1 MKGIKKLTSLGL
13 VGLLFSMSVFH
24 SNAFTL
30 ERIQGKN
37 KYETAGLVA
46 DKQQYTTAILINA
59 DSTMSDG
66 LSASGLAGV
75 NNAPI
80 LLTQKNN
87 IPKETLERVERA
99 KKVYI
104 IGGENSIDKSTEG
117 ILKDKG
123 KEIKRLQGDD
133 RIKTSYSVA
142 KEINAIKKVNTI
154 MLTNAFKGEVDAM
167 SIAPIA
173 IMKNAPI
180 ILTNGSTIPFKF
192 DKTITSYVVGGN
204 KSMTDD
210 LLIKTNSQRLTGVDR
225 YATNR
230 NIIKSFYNRAVEE
243 FYIASGTDLVYPL
256 IASTIVKDKPM
267 VLVNESNNKEILRNA
282 SKITVVGDLDESI
295 IKKCLD
301 AKDGKSETKTK
312 KEKIYVEGF
321 GWVEPTDSEGE
332 EGNSDG
338 DFNKIVAN
346 M

>member
-1 MKGIKKLTSLGL
+1 MRGIKKLTSLGL

-37 KYETAGLVA
+37 KYETAGLIA

-87 IPKETLERVERA
+87 IPKETLERVEKA
-99 KKVYI
+99 EKVYI
-104 IGGENSIDKSTEG
+104 IGGENSIDKSIED

-123 KEIKRLQGDD
+123 IEIKRLQGSD

-142 KEINAIKKVNTI
+142 KEINSIKKVNTI
-154 MLTNAFKGEVDAM
+154 MLTNAFKGEADAM
-167 SIAPIA
+167 SIAPVA
-173 IMKNAPI
+173 IMINAPI
-180 ILTNGSTIPFKF
+180 ILTNGRTIPFKF
-192 DKTITSYVVGGN
+192 DKNIKSYIVGGSEN
-204 KSMTDD
+204 MTDD
-210 LLIKTNSQRLTGVDR
+210 ILINTNSQALGGADR

-230 NIIKSFYNRAVEE
+230 KVIQTFYRGEEE

-256 IASTIVKDKPM
+256 IASTIVKDKPI
-267 VLVNESNNKEILRNA
+267 VLVNESNDKRMLKRA
-282 SKITVVGDLDESI
+282 SKITVVGNLDESI

-312 KEKIYVEGF
+312 KEKVYVEGF
-321 GWVEPTDSEGE
+321 GWIEPGEGEGE

>member
-1 MKGIKKLTSLGL
+1 MRGIKKLTSLGL

-37 KYETAGLVA
+37 KYETAGLIA

-87 IPKETLERVERA
+87 IPKETLERVEKA
-99 KKVYI
+99 EKVYI
-104 IGGENSIDKSTEG
+104 IGGENSIDKSIED

-123 KEIKRLQGDD
+123 IEIKRLQGSD

-142 KEINAIKKVNTI
+142 KEINSIKKVNTI
-154 MLTNAFKGEVDAM
+154 MLTNAFKGEADAM
-167 SIAPIA
+167 SIAPVA

-180 ILTNGSTIPFKF
+180 ILTNGRTIPFKF
-192 DKTITSYVVGGN
+192 DKNIKSYIVGGSEN
-204 KSMTDD
+204 MTDD
-210 LLIKTNSQRLTGVDR
+210 ILINTNSQALGGADR

-230 NIIKSFYNRAVEE
+230 KVIQTFYRGEEE

-256 IASTIVKDKPM
+256 IASTIVKDKPI
-267 VLVNESNNKEILRNA
+267 VLVNESNDKRMLKRA
-282 SKITVVGDLDESI
+282 SKITVVGNLDESI

-312 KEKIYVEGF
+312 KEKVYVEGF
-321 GWVEPTDSEGE
+321 GWIEPGEGEGE

>member
-13 VGLLFSMSVFH
+13 AGLLFSMSVFH

-37 KYETAGLVA
+37 KYETAGLIA

-87 IPKETLERVERA
+87 IPKETLERVEKA
-99 KKVYI
+99 EKVYI
-104 IGGENSIDKSTEG
+104 IGGENSIDKSTED

-123 KEIKRLQGDD
+123 IEIKRLQGSD

-142 KEINAIKKVNTI
+142 KEINSIKKVNTI
-154 MLTNAFKGEVDAM
+154 MLTNAFKGEADAM
-167 SIAPIA
+167 SIAPVA

-192 DKTITSYVVGGN
+192 DKTIKSYVIGGN
-204 KSMTDD
+204 KTMTDD
-210 LLIKTNSQRLTGVDR
+210 ILINTNSQRLGGTDR

-230 NIIKSFYNRAVEE
+230 HIIGSFYRGEEE

-256 IASTIVKDKPM
+256 IASTIAKDKPII
-267 VLVNESNNKEILRNA
+267 LVNESNDKRMLERA
-282 SKITVVGDLDESI
+282 SKITVVGNLDESI

-301 AKDGKSETKTK
+301 AKDGKSETKIK

-332 EGNSDG
+332 VVDSDG
-338 DFNKIVAN
+338 DFNKIVAD

>member
-13 VGLLFSMSVFH
+13 AGLLFSMSVFH

-37 KYETAGLVA
+37 KYETAGLIA

-87 IPKETLERVERA
+87 IPKETLERVEKA
-99 KKVYI
+99 EKVYI
-104 IGGENSIDKSTEG
+104 IGGENSIDKSTED

-123 KEIKRLQGDD
+123 IEIKRLQGSD

-142 KEINAIKKVNTI
+142 KEINSIKKVNTI
-154 MLTNAFKGEVDAM
+154 MLTNAFKGEADAM
-167 SIAPIA
+167 SIAPVA

-192 DKTITSYVVGGN
+192 DKTIKSYVIGGN
-204 KSMTDD
+204 KTMTDD
-210 LLIKTNSQRLTGVDR
+210 ILINTNSQRLGGTDR

-230 NIIKSFYNRAVEE
+230 HIIGSFYRGEEE

-256 IASTIVKDKPM
+256 IASTIAKDKPII
-267 VLVNESNNKEILRNA
+267 LVNESNDKRMLERA
-282 SKITVVGDLDESI
+282 SKITVVGNLDESI

-312 KEKIYVEGF
+312 KEKVYVEGF
-321 GWVEPTDSEGE
+321 GWIEPGEGE
-332 EGNSDG
+332 GKTVDSDG
-338 DFNKIVAN
+338 DFNKIVAD

>member
-13 VGLLFSMSVFH
+13 AGLLFSMSVFH

-37 KYETAGLVA
+37 KYETAGLIA

-104 IGGENSIDKSTEG
+104 IGGENSIDKSTED

-123 KEIKRLQGDD
+123 IEIKRLQGSD

-142 KEINAIKKVNTI
+142 KEINSIKKVNTI
-154 MLTNAFKGEVDAM
+154 MLTNAFKGEADAM
-167 SIAPIA
+167 SIAPVA

-180 ILTNGSTIPFKF
+180 ILTNGSTIPFKI
-192 DKTITSYVVGGN
+192 DKNIKSYVVGGSKN
-204 KSMTDD
+204 MTDD
-210 LLIKTNSQRLTGVDR
+210 ILINTNSQALGGADR

-230 NIIKSFYNRAVEE
+230 KVIQSFYRGEEE

-256 IASTIVKDKPM
+256 IASTIAKDKPII
-267 VLVNESNNKEILRNA
+267 LVNESNDKRMLERA
-282 SKITVVGDLDESI
+282 SKITVVGNLDESI
-295 IKKCLD
+295 IKKCLE

-312 KEKIYVEGF
+312 KEKVYVEGF
-321 GWVEPTDSEGE
+321 GWIEPGEGEGE

>member
-1 MKGIKKLTSLGL
+1 MRGIKKLTSLGL

-37 KYETAGLVA
+37 KYETAGLIA

-87 IPKETLERVERA
+87 IPKETLERVEKA
-99 KKVYI
+99 EKVYI
-104 IGGENSIDKSTEG
+104 IGGENSIDKSTED
-117 ILKDKG
+117 ILKDRG
-123 KEIKRLQGDD
+123 IEIKRLQGSD

-142 KEINAIKKVNTI
+142 KEINSIKKINTL
-154 MLTNAFKGEVDAM
+154 MLTNAFKGEADAM

-173 IMKNAPI
+173 IKRNAPI
-180 ILTNGSTIPFKF
+180 ILTNGSTIPFSF
-192 DKTITSYVVGGN
+192 DYKTIDSYVVGGFDN
-204 KSMTDD
+204 MTSE
-210 LLIKTNSQRLTGVDR
+210 LVTGTHSRRLGGADR

-230 NIIKSFYNRAVEE
+230 KVIQTFYKGEEE

-256 IASTIVKDKPM
+256 IASTVVKDKPM
-267 VLVNESNNKEILRNA
+267 ILVNESNDKSILKGA
-282 SKITVVGDLDESI
+282 SKITVVGNLDESI

-301 AKDGKSETKTK
+301 AKDGKSETKIK

-332 EGNSDG
+332 VVDSDG
-338 DFNKIVAN
+338 DFNKIVAD

>member
-1 MKGIKKLTSLGL
+1 TSLGL
-13 VGLLFSMSVFH
+13 AGLLFSMSVFH

-37 KYETAGLVA
+37 KYETAGLIA

-104 IGGENSIDKSTEG
+104 IGGENSIDKSTED

-123 KEIKRLQGDD
+123 IEIKRLQGSD

-142 KEINAIKKVNTI
+142 KEINSIKKVNTI
-154 MLTNAFKGEVDAM
+154 MLTNAFKGEADAM
-167 SIAPIA
+167 SIAPVA

-180 ILTNGSTIPFKF
+180 ILTNGSTIPFKI
-192 DKTITSYVVGGN
+192 DKNIKSYVVGGSKN
-204 KSMTDD
+204 MTDD
-210 LLIKTNSQRLTGVDR
+210 ILINTNSQALGGADR

-230 NIIKSFYNRAVEE
+230 KVIQSFYRGEEE

-256 IASTIVKDKPM
+256 IASTIVKDKPI
-267 VLVNESNNKEILRNA
+267 VLVNESNDKRMLKRA
-282 SKITVVGDLDESI
+282 SKITVVGNLDESI

-312 KEKIYVEGF
+312 KEKVYVEGF
-321 GWVEPTDSEGE
+321 GWVETTDSEGK

-338 DFNKIVAN
+338 DFNKIVAD

>member
-37 KYETAGLVA
+37 KYETAALVA

-87 IPKETLERVERA
+87 IPKETLERVEKA
-99 KKVYI
+99 EKVYI
-104 IGGENSIDKSTEG
+104 IGGENSINKSTED

-123 KEIKRLQGDD
+123 IEIKRLQGDD

-142 KEINAIKKVNTI
+142 KEINSIKKVNTI
-154 MLTNAFKGEVDAM
+154 MLTNAFKGEADAM
-167 SIAPIA
+167 SIAPVA

-192 DKTITSYVVGGN
+192 DKTIKSYVIGGN
-204 KSMTDD
+204 KTMTDD
-210 LLIKTNSQRLTGVDR
+210 ILINTNSQRLGGTDR

-230 NIIKSFYNRAVEE
+230 HIIGSFYRGEEE

-256 IASTIVKDKPM
+256 IASTIAKDKPII
-267 VLVNESNNKEILRNA
+267 LVNENNDKRMLKRA
-282 SKITVVGDLDESI
+282 SKITVVGTLDESI

-301 AKDGKSETKTK
+301 AKDGKSETK
-312 KEKIYVEGF
+312 KEKVYVEGF
-321 GWVEPTDSEGE
+321 GWIEPGEGEGE

>member
-1 MKGIKKLTSLGL
+1 MRGIKKLTSLGL

-37 KYETAGLVA
+37 KYETAGLIA

-87 IPKETLERVERA
+87 IPKETLERVEKA
-99 KKVYI
+99 EKVYI
-104 IGGENSIDKSTEG
+104 IGGENSIDKSIED

-123 KEIKRLQGDD
+123 IEIKRLQGSD

-142 KEINAIKKVNTI
+142 KEINSIKKVNTI
-154 MLTNAFKGEVDAM
+154 MLTNAFKGEADAM
-167 SIAPIA
+167 SIAPVA

-180 ILTNGSTIPFKF
+180 ILTNGRTIPFKF
-192 DKTITSYVVGGN
+192 DKNIKSYVVGGSEN
-204 KSMTDD
+204 MTDD
-210 LLIKTNSQRLTGVDR
+210 ILINTNSQALGGADR

-230 NIIKSFYNRAVEE
+230 KVIQTFYRGEEE

-256 IASTIVKDKPM
+256 IASTIVKDKPI
-267 VLVNESNNKEILRNA
+267 VLVNESNDKRMLKRA
-282 SKITVVGDLDESI
+282 SKITVVGNLDESI

-312 KEKIYVEGF
+312 KEKVYVEGF
-321 GWVEPTDSEGE
+321 GWIEPGEGE
-332 EGNSDG
+332 GEVVDSD
-338 DFNKIVAN
+338 
-346 M
+346 

>member
-1 MKGIKKLTSLGL
+1 MRGIKKLTSLGL

-37 KYETAGLVA
+37 KYETAGLIA

-87 IPKETLERVERA
+87 IPKETLERVEKA
-99 KKVYI
+99 EKVYI
-104 IGGENSIDKSTEG
+104 IGGENSIDKSIED

-123 KEIKRLQGDD
+123 IEIKRLQGSD

-142 KEINAIKKVNTI
+142 KEINSIKKVNTI
-154 MLTNAFKGEVDAM
+154 MLTNAFKGEADAM
-167 SIAPIA
+167 SIAPVA

-180 ILTNGSTIPFKF
+180 ILTNGRTIPFKF
-192 DKTITSYVVGGN
+192 DKNIKSYVVGGSEN
-204 KSMTDD
+204 MTDD
-210 LLIKTNSQRLTGVDR
+210 ILINTNSQALGGADR

-230 NIIKSFYNRAVEE
+230 KVIQTFYRGEEE

-256 IASTIVKDKPM
+256 IASTIVKDKPI
-267 VLVNESNNKEILRNA
+267 VLVNESNDKRMLKRA
-282 SKITVVGDLDESI
+282 SKITVVGNLDESI

-312 KEKIYVEGF
+312 KEKVYVEGF
-321 GWVEPTDSEGE
+321 GWIEPGEGE
-332 EGNSDG
+332 GEVVDSDG
-338 DFNKIVAN
+338 DFNKIVAD